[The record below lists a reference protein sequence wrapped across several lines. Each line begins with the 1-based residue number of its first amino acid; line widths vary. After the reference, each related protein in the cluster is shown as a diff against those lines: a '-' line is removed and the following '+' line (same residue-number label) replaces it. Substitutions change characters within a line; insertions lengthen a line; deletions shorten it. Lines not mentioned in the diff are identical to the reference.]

1 MYWNLVKNFYIIMYF
16 ILDSIYFM
24 LKTIFNKLI
33 ITIFFILACFIIFL
47 YKKLIFNPTDFQ
59 IFWYSVNTDFK
70 LVATWTDM
78 SKYFNNFYIKYFYKK
93 DENPL
98 YVWGNKIFI
107 DYIDYCHDKKQNCII
122 IPHQQIYSDMIWLS
136 SIQYIWSVVN
146 SLKTKYLY
154 NLMDN
159 ITYMNPYWKYPY
171 LFWQLIIPTSKF
183 YATPENLSNA
193 QKTRVDAI
201 KIWEKWKIYNCD
213 QIKLKQILE
222 LPESEFM
229 PSLLNTWSLN
239 FYNPCS
245 TSDFGSYLAFNYF
258 YYIADYQKSSDNY
271 KIWAFNDD
279 ATPVLSSMA
288 VIFKWKTWNREKS
301 MQMWFS
307 QYVYMNEKLTKSKT
321 DEEYDI
327 YSWKV
332 EESIKKA
339 LVEYQLYILQKTNSF
354 TWDDLSCMHDYD
366 CVYKKWYLLK
376 VINNE
381 LNVCKNLN
389 INNMDLSKLTKWFF
403 EKENSLDI
411 LKCILLS
418 YWISAKYINPYT
430 WELPYARQDEADVD
444 IEFQWDD
451 EVWDWEFGAKKN
463 KF

>member
-1 MYWNLVKNFYIIMYF
+1 
-16 ILDSIYFM
+16 
-24 LKTIFNKLI
+24 
-33 ITIFFILACFIIFL
+33 
-47 YKKLIFNPTDFQ
+47 
-59 IFWYSVNTDFK
+59 
-70 LVATWTDM
+70 
-78 SKYFNNFYIKYFYKK
+78 
-93 DENPL
+93 
-98 YVWGNKIFI
+98 
-107 DYIDYCHDKKQNCII
+107 
-122 IPHQQIYSDMIWLS
+122 
-136 SIQYIWSVVN
+136 
-146 SLKTKYLY
+146 
-154 NLMDN
+154 
-159 ITYMNPYWKYPY
+159 
-171 LFWQLIIPTSKF
+171 
-183 YATPENLSNA
+183 
-193 QKTRVDAI
+193 
-201 KIWEKWKIYNCD
+201 
-213 QIKLKQILE
+213 LE